1 MIARWS
7 RVAAMSAA
15 LAGCA
20 DVGPPT
26 WSADAAPIVYENCA
40 PCHRPGGPAPFT
52 LLSYDDAVERAQRI
66 RRAVSQG
73 RMPPWLPSAHTVAF
87 EADRRLAPDEVET
100 LIAWIDQG
108 TARGDAGAE
117 PPAPTWA
124 SGWALGEPG
133 LVLTMDAAYPLP
145 GDGPDHFRN
154 FVLPIPVDGP
164 RFVRAVE
171 LRPGKP
177 EVVHHATMQV
187 DPTASSRI
195 ADAADPLPGY
205 DQMFSRAM
213 AQPPGGF
220 FLGWTPGRTATP
232 FPEGM
237 AWRVEPGTDFVV
249 QLHLRPTGEPA
260 DVDFEVG
267 FYFAD
272 EPPTRMPVIVRL
284 GGQSMDI
291 PPGEARYLVEDSI
304 RLPVAVQA
312 MGAFPHA
319 HYLGR
324 SMRVVAEPP
333 GGPEVVLMDIP
344 RWDFNW
350 QDEYR
355 YASPVALP
363 AGTMLRL
370 TYSFDNSADNE
381 LNPFDPPRRVVY
393 GPASSDEM
401 AEFWLQVVTADETDL
416 RELAGALTDKD
427 RRDKAEGYRFMLGLD
442 PGDAE
447 SHLGLGTL
455 AQAQGELLE
464 AAEHYQTA
472 LDLRPDLPRAWYN
485 LALIQEEW
493 GDNASA
499 LRSYEQAV
507 AALPQYPQALSN
519 LGRLQ
524 ARRGEREE
532 ALAILQRAVETDSSN
547 AESWNNLGGILLDLG
562 RAQEAESV
570 LARAL
575 ALRPDFAP
583 AVFNRSRAL
592 AATGRVEEALAELN
606 RGLELDPGNIE
617 PIMALAWQMATTPDE
632 AHRYPEIAGG
642 LAEQVLERTGP
653 HPVVSDVAAAAYAAA
668 GRFDRAVRL
677 IDDAIAEARR
687 RGDDARL
694 PELQERAA
702 LYRSGRPFIQR
713 QLRPARSP

>member
-1 MIARWS
+1 MTS
-7 RVAAMSAA
+7 RAGCV
-15 LAGCA
+15 LLVVLGLVGCA
-20 DVGPPT
+20 DAGPPT
-26 WSADAAPIVYENCA
+26 WSADVAPIVYENCA

-52 LLSYDDAVERAQRI
+52 LLGFDDAVERTQRI
-66 RRAVSQG
+66 RRAVEER

-87 EADRRLAPDEVET
+87 AGDRRLAPGEVET
-100 LIAWIDQG
+100 VLAWIEG
-108 TARGDAGAE
+108 GAPRGNPSEE
-117 PPAPTWA
+117 PSPPTWS
-124 SGWALGEPG
+124 SGWALGEPA
-133 LVLTMDAAYPLP
+133 LVLSMNEGYPLP

-164 RFVRAVE
+164 RYVRAVE
-171 LRPGKP
+171 LRPGRP

-195 ADAADPLPGY
+195 ADASDPLPGF

-220 FLGWTPGRTATP
+220 FLGWTPGRTASP
-232 FPEGM
+232 FPDGM

-267 FYFAD
+267 FYFSD

-291 PPGEARYLVEDSI
+291 SPGEASYLVEDSI

-312 MGAFPHA
+312 IGAFPHA

-324 SMRVVAEPP
+324 SMRVVAEVPE
-333 GGPEVVLMDIP
+333 GDEVVLMDIP

-355 YASPVALP
+355 YADPVALP
-363 AGTMLRL
+363 AGTMIRL
-370 TYSFDNSADNE
+370 AYTFDNSADNE

-401 AEFWLQVVTADETDL
+401 AEFWLQVVTADQPDL
-416 RELAGALTDKD
+416 RELAQTLTEKD
-427 RRDKAEGYRFMLGLD
+427 GRDKADGYRFMLGLNPD
-442 PGDAE
+442 DAE

-455 AQAQGELLE
+455 AQSAGELSE
-464 AAEHYQTA
+464 AAQHYQTA

-499 LRSYEQAV
+499 LRSYERAV
-507 AALPQYPQALSN
+507 AALPRYPQALSN

-532 ALAILQRAVETDSSN
+532 ALAILRRAVETDSSN

-562 RAQEAESV
+562 RAEEAEPV

-592 AATGRVEEALAELN
+592 AGVGRVEESLNELN

-617 PIMALAWQMATTPDE
+617 PIMALAWQMATTDDAE
-632 AHRYPEIAGG
+632 HRYPEVAGG
-642 LAEQVLERTGP
+642 LAEQVLARTGP

-668 GRFDRAVRL
+668 GRFDRAVAL
-677 IDDAIAEARR
+677 IDQAIDEARR

-694 PELQERAA
+694 PELEERAA
-702 LYRSGRPFIQR
+702 LYRSGRPFVR
-713 QLRPARSP
+713 RTPRR